1 MEKPAETITPDKA
14 KHSINWGALILWPVV
29 ILLLYVL
36 SFGPVVRTWDNTPF
50 DSPNPSMFKFYSPVE
65 WTYENTPLHRPLG
78 MYLHLW
84 DPAMY
89 DKNGNERMVDLS
101 K

>member
-1 MEKPAETITPDKA
+1 MERPAETTTPDKT
-14 KHSINWGALILWPVV
+14 KHSINLGALILWPVV
-29 ILLLYVL
+29 FLLFYAL
-36 SFGPVVRTWDNTPF
+36 SFGPVVRMWDNTPF
-50 DSPNPSMFKFYSPVE
+50 DSPNPIMFKFYSPVE
-65 WTYENTPLHRPLG
+65 WTYENTALHTPLG

-89 DKNGNERMVDLS
+89 DKNGNERMILS